1 MNITCGSALLGIWSI
16 AQEKILPTSSWKWR
30 KPQSSYYQTILCTWS
45 YHRLPV
51 KFLFKIQKYLEEIH
65 LKSPKF
71 TRITNWAHD
80 FIFHI
85 SLTCVIGWDIISH
98 VNQSI
103 NEYNQ
108 TCYARKYQHAGEETK
123 PGKIQAYFYA
133 KVFSNCIQWLVFVP
147 LTKRTPDLG
156 KFASS
161 RIFRKF
167 FFKCR
172 NVYSRVWTRRWRLFL
187 FLNLEFFEIFL
198 LLLMFFFTVSVHIS
212 TLKWGLRG

>member
-1 MNITCGSALLGIWSI
+1 MKMEKATVKLLSNNPLYLVISQ
-16 AQEKILPTSSWKWR
+16 ASCK
-30 KPQSSYYQTILCTWS
+30 
-45 YHRLPV
+45 V
-51 KFLFKIQKYLEEIH
+51 LFKIQKYLEEIH

-172 NVYSRVWTRRWRLFL
+172 NVYSRV
-187 FLNLEFFEIFL
+187 
-198 LLLMFFFTVSVHIS
+198 
-212 TLKWGLRG
+212 